1 MNYYEPKI
9 PETFTFE
16 NLSNEQKIHIIF
28 FLNKIRNFI
37 LLSNDDM
44 KNIYMFSDYEKMIII
59 SEFNN
64 IIDVFLQINNM
75 K

>member
-1 MNYYEPKI
+1 MNSNELKI
-9 PETFTFE
+9 PDIFTFE
-16 NLSNEQKIHIIF
+16 NLSNERKIHTIF
-28 FLNKIRNFI
+28 FLNKIRNFV

-44 KNIYMFSDYEKMIII
+44 KNIYMFSDYEKMIMI

-64 IIDVFLQINNM
+64 IIDLFLQINNM

>member
-1 MNYYEPKI
+1 MNCNEPKI
-9 PETFTFE
+9 PDTFTLDK
-16 NLSNEQKIHIIF
+16 LSYEQKIHTSF
-28 FLNKIRNFI
+28 FLNKIRNFV

-75 K
+75 I